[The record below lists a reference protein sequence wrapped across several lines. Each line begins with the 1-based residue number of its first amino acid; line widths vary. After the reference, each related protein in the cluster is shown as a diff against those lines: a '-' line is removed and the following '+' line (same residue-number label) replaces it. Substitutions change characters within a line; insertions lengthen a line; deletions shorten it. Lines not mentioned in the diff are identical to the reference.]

1 MFENPHTGGLLDGS
15 WGAPVPQEAWAQ
27 IPLLHFK
34 PFWAS
39 PGGVWEASGG
49 PLGRR
54 WALLARLLAVLG
66 VFWGVSGA
74 VLGAIGQ
81 EP

>member
-1 MFENPHTGGLLDGS
+1 MPPRGVG
-15 WGAPVPQEAWAQ
+15 
-27 IPLLHFK
+27 LLHFK

-39 PGGVWEASGG
+39 PAGVWEASGG

-54 WALLARLLAVLG
+54 WALLARLLALLRL
-66 VFWGVSGA
+66 FWVVSGV

-81 EP
+81 EA